1 MTKLRGNQR
10 LKGHSLSNPKIKIN
24 LIDPSMTI
32 KEIMIGGKK
41 LDQTLSETMKKI
53 LMKLSKKSSK
63 INKKNKNRTLMLAFI
78 AWNA

>member
-41 LDQTLSETMKKI
+41 LD
-53 LMKLSKKSSK
+53 
-63 INKKNKNRTLMLAFI
+63 
-78 AWNA
+78 